1 MLANASERAS
11 GPRRRYGESAAPG
24 GAHHPRAIGRR
35 VVLQLLNA
43 RIYSEFK
50 VNRELE
56 VFSKGK
62 VPAPLAKQSRQA
74 LKMSW
79 RLNSF
84 YMGQGTRRRRRQRR
98 FYMRAHI
105 SAADAI

>member
-11 GPRRRYGESAAPG
+11 DPRRSSGESAAPG

-74 LKMSW
+74 LMSW